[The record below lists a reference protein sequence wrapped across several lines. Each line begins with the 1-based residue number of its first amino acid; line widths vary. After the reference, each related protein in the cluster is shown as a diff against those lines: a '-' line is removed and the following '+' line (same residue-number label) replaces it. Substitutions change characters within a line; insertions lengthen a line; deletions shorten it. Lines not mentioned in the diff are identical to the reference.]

1 MVNMAQSGRGPTLRR
16 VGRWC
21 AWAALVLLLVTLL
34 SGYGITRFRVI
45 TPLSLGLLNKAVS
58 HRLHHYTTVPLIVF
72 LLLHVGISVR
82 GRVIRIIASRKR
94 KRRGGIEQ

>member
-1 MVNMAQSGRGPTLRR
+1 

-34 SGYGITRFRVI
+34 SGYGITRFRVV
-45 TPLSLGLLNKAVS
+45 TPLTLGVLNKVVS
-58 HRLHHYTTVPLIVF
+58 HRLHQYTIVPLLVF
-72 LLLHVGISVR
+72 LLLHVGIAVR
-82 GRVIRIIASRKR
+82 GRVIASWKRKR